1 MVERGEKKMTS
12 ENIERI
18 LANAKATLAVEGL
31 KPSKIAVEI
40 TRIYLAGEITSEQ
53 AISLIKKLYRL

>member
-1 MVERGEKKMTS
+1 MTD
-12 ENIERI
+12 ENIDRI
-18 LANAKATLAVEGL
+18 IANTNATLAVEGL

-53 AISLIKKLYRL
+53 AMQLIKKLYRL